1 MKRVIAYAM
10 FLVSAAVIPAIPA
23 ISAKSENSPPK
34 AETLSQEEK
43 ASELTETAES
53 AENTAV
59 SYEPYRV
66 LNCSTGEIQEVSVRD
81 YVIGAVAA
89 EMPASFAE
97 EALKAQAVAAH
108 TYAERQRN
116 MQKKY
121 PDKALGNADFSD
133 DPNKYQGFYTDEKIR
148 YYFGDNYDLH
158 YNKIAKAVDEVLPYI
173 MMYEDE
179 PIIAAFHSMSSGKTE
194 SAENMWGTAVDYLVP
209 VNSKSDKDAPDYA
222 DECEISAEF
231 VRARLEKVIEGIQLG
246 DNPENWIKTGEKSPS
261 GTVLEVTVGDKKVT
275 GNDIRQAFGLRSA
288 DFSVEFDGENFIF
301 RTCGYGHGV
310 GMSQYGANYMAEKGS
325 KWREILEH
333 YYCDVEIDKVDFSG

>member
-1 MKRVIAYAM
+1 MKRVIAYVM

-23 ISAKSENSPPK
+23 ISAKSENSSPK
-34 AETLSQEEK
+34 SENLSQEEK
-43 ASELTETAES
+43 ASELTETAET

-116 MQKKY
+116 LQKKY

-148 YYFGDNYDLH
+148 YYFGDNYDVH
-158 YNKIAKAVDEVLPYI
+158 YNKIAEAVVSKLNNSVRHGHWEEFHCSVCGEMGWDNEDKYCSNCGAKMDE
-173 MMYEDE
+173 
-179 PIIAAFHSMSSGKTE
+179 
-194 SAENMWGTAVDYLVP
+194 
-209 VNSKSDKDAPDYA
+209 
-222 DECEISAEF
+222 
-231 VRARLEKVIEGIQLG
+231 EG
-246 DNPENWIKTGEKSPS
+246 S
-261 GTVLEVTVGDKKVT
+261 
-275 GNDIRQAFGLRSA
+275 
-288 DFSVEFDGENFIF
+288 
-301 RTCGYGHGV
+301 
-310 GMSQYGANYMAEKGS
+310 
-325 KWREILEH
+325 
-333 YYCDVEIDKVDFSG
+333 